1 MTVPSDQEQKPP
13 FSSDTWARTSVH
25 SYCIQFL
32 DLYQVGFSFFLLL
45 LHIDN

>member
-13 FSSDTWARTSVH
+13 FSSDTWTKPSVH
-25 SYCIQFL
+25 SYCTQFL
-32 DLYQVGFSFFLLL
+32 DLYQVGFPLL